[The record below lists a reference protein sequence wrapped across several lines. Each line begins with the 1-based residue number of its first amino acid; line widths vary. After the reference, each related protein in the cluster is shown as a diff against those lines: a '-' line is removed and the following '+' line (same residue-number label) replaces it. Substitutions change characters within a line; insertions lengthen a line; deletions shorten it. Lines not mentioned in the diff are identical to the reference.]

1 MKEREL
7 AAELVLGLAEPG
19 RRLEIERRLREDPT
33 LREEVVAMEAMTG
46 RLGDLPANAWPRP
59 PIPAAPAR
67 SRRLRVATAAA
78 ALIVV
83 LAIGI
88 GIGELLAGGGS
99 SGPATAALTLEPL
112 EPGSTARASIEMP
125 DPETMVLDV
134 SGLEPAGPGHYY
146 EVWLMSS
153 DTKLVPIASFSVD
166 AEDKADI
173 RVPLPA
179 SPAAYRY
186 FDISRQA
193 ESEGTGHSGESVLR
207 GGTVPG

>member
-1 MKEREL
+1 MKDREL
-7 AAELVLGLAEPG
+7 AAELALGMVEPERRAEV
-19 RRLEIERRLREDPT
+19 ERRLREDPG
-33 LREEVVAMEAMTG
+33 LRDEVVAMEAMTG
-46 RLGDLPANAWPRP
+46 QLAELPANAWPRP
-59 PIPAAPAR
+59 AVTPAPRR
-67 SRRLRVATAAA
+67 SRRLRIATAAA
-78 ALIVV
+78 ALVVV

-88 GIGELLAGGGS
+88 GIGELLAGGD
-99 SGPATAALTLEPL
+99 SGGKATAALTLEPL
-112 EPGSTARASIEMP
+112 EPGSPARASIEMP
-125 DPETMVLDV
+125 DPDTMVLDV

-153 DTKLVPIASFSVD
+153 DTKLVPIASFSVN

-193 ESEGTGHSGESVLR
+193 ESEGTAHSGESVLR
-207 GGTVPG
+207 GGTVG

>member
-7 AAELVLGLAEPG
+7 AAELALGMAEPE
-19 RRLEIERRLREDPT
+19 RRTEVERRLREEPA
-33 LREEVVAMEAMTG
+33 LRDEVVAMEAMTG
-46 RLGDLPANAWPRP
+46 RLEELPANAWPRP
-59 PIPAAPAR
+59 MPPAPRR
-67 SRRLRVATAAA
+67 SRRLRLSLVAAS
-78 ALIVV
+78 LIVV

-88 GIGELLAGGGS
+88 GIGELMAGGGS
-99 SGPATAALTLEPL
+99 TGRATAALTLEPL

-153 DTKLVPIASFSVD
+153 DTKLVPVASFSVND
-166 AEDKADI
+166 EDKADI

-186 FDISRQA
+186 FDVSRQA
-193 ESEGTGHSGESVLR
+193 KSDGTAHSGESVLR
-207 GGTVPG
+207 GRTVAG

>member
-1 MKEREL
+1 MNEREL
-7 AAELVLGLAEPG
+7 AAELVLGTAEPE
-19 RRLEIERRLREDPT
+19 RRVEIERRLREEPA
-33 LREEVVAMEAMTG
+33 LRDEVVAMEAMTG
-46 RLGDLPANAWPRP
+46 RLAELPANAWP
-59 PIPAAPAR
+59 APTLPLRRR
-67 SRRLRVATAAA
+67 SRRLRLSLAAA
-78 ALIVV
+78 AAVVV

-88 GIGELLAGGGS
+88 GIGEVLGGGGS
-99 SGPATAALTLEPL
+99 SGQPAPVLTLEPL
-112 EPGSTARASIEMP
+112 ETGSPARASIEMP
-125 DPETMVLDV
+125 DPATMVLDV

-153 DTKLVPIASFSVD
+153 DTKLVSVASFSVD
-166 AEDKADI
+166 ADNEAEI

-193 ESEGTGHSGESVLR
+193 ESEGTAHSGESVLR

>member
-7 AAELVLGLAEPG
+7 AAELALGMVEPE
-19 RRLEIERRLREDPT
+19 RRAEIERRLREEPA

-46 RLGDLPANAWPRP
+46 RLDELPANAWPRP
-59 PIPAAPAR
+59 TPAAPRR
-67 SRRLRVATAAA
+67 SRRLRVSLVAAS
-78 ALIVV
+78 LIVA
-83 LAIGI
+83 LGIGI
-88 GIGELLAGGGS
+88 GIGGLLADGHS
-99 SGPATAALTLEPL
+99 SGQATAALTLEPL
-112 EPGSTARASIEMP
+112 QAGSTARASIEMP

-153 DTKLVPIASFSVD
+153 DTKLIPVASFSVND
-166 AEDKADI
+166 EDKAEV

-193 ESEGTGHSGESVLR
+193 ESDGTAHSGDSVLR
-207 GGTVPG
+207 GDTISG